1 MSNNQLV
8 TRELVDLKSKVMIQK
23 IDKLY
28 LICNMLFKNSEIK
41 ESKSLKVIKEQYLQM
56 YNRLVETGQYEKY
69 KEIEDIVIKEIA
81 KVELNINQH
90 IYATIQSYQEVI
102 NDTIQKIYISRNY
115 QDFNNLDQEI
125 QHLGILN
132 ELLKLYSPYISKD
145 DIEKTQQKFT
155 KLKFD
160 LLYRKQ
166 VEELIC
172 KNGGNNSNLL
182 KYDNK
187 IEKEDFEKLLEEKIN
202 SLKNKS
208 VDSIGKKEDDDELFK
223 IPIEQVLSDSKSLER
238 LIIIDMKKN
247 PYNYI
252 NLVKA
257 KVFNAHLCNIGSN
270 PFEQEVYITAEQLRR
285 LRRWGHF
292 RACLFTELKANK
304 VNYSILVALLKNIIT
319 DENVSYM
326 DCENLYRKFG
336 FECSPILINIGQQCV
351 KMIVDEVKGSQEYIN
366 IINELDK
373 KKENGEEQYCK
384 IDFEG
389 LVYKFENEDKDTDTK
404 DLFDEVISKRN
415 IKLSSSRLKRKKFFS
430 KKEDTLQKRK
440 EKIQTKGSITIDID
454 IIVLLINDIIE
465 QLNDK
470 IEQDNT
476 SDIYVLKRYEKQIK
490 IEQNRIQWLE
500 DLKSKKEKLTLE
512 DTRKLLFEI
521 EDVYRTLGIR
531 HKIRNIIPLED
542 MIRYE
547 LLPLAPSIPYDL
559 RPLWKKYKREF
570 IDLGIDVELISQH
583 ETSKPRFKIC
593 VNLADISDLPI
604 DYEKVKVLTKEELQE
619 IREREEGNE
628 R

>member
-208 VDSIGKKEDDDELFK
+208 VDSIGKKEDDELFK

-583 ETSKPRFKIC
+583 ETSNPRFKIC

>member
-81 KVELNINQH
+81 KVELNIDQH

-583 ETSKPRFKIC
+583 ETSNPRFKIC

>member
-208 VDSIGKKEDDDELFK
+208 VDSIGKKEDDELFK

>member
-1 MSNNQLV
+1 MNNNQLV

-81 KVELNINQH
+81 KVELNIDQH

-208 VDSIGKKEDDDELFK
+208 VDSIGKKEDDELFK
-223 IPIEQVLSDSKSLER
+223 IPIEQILSDSKSLER

-583 ETSKPRFKIC
+583 ETSNPRFKIC